1 MIDKHAHIPPH
12 FPLRKSKVFLEDTIS
27 SYKTV
32 TMTDLCTFVN
42 IFQETNKKNLR
53 HCFYCLRQKH
63 SDFSEFVN
71 LCDTLADYNDQTLD

>member
-1 MIDKHAHIPPH
+1 
-12 FPLRKSKVFLEDTIS
+12 
-27 SYKTV
+27 
-32 TMTDLCTFVN
+32 MTDLCTFVN

-53 HCFYCLRQKH
+53 YCFYCLRQKH